1 MNLRPFVCS
10 VLVAACA
17 LSGAAE
23 PRSNQPRQI
32 EEPPM
37 SYKGEPYRLWMLAHH
52 DTLVLVELIEET
64 VLPVQHGIYEPHRIK
79 ARVIETIKGEPLPDE
94 YLEYTRRR
102 EISRNAQGKQ
112 PGTYPLSGQLLLGID
127 RNALERNT
135 ETGLLHAGKLNF
147 RTLPA
152 SVLRHLPMVKKDY
165 PELFE

>member
-10 VLVAACA
+10 VLVAATG

-23 PRSNQPRQI
+23 TRSEQPRQI

-37 SYKGEPYRLWMLAHH
+37 SYKGEPYRLWMLAQCN
-52 DTLVLVELIEET
+52 TLVLVELIEET

-79 ARVIETIKGEPLPDE
+79 TRVIETIKGKPLPDE
-94 YLEYTRRR
+94 YLEFARVQ
-102 EISRNAQGKQ
+102 EISGNEQGKQ

-127 RNALERNT
+127 RNALEKNT
-135 ETGLLHAGKLNF
+135 ETGLLHAGELNF